1 MIEREQIRDREA
13 KNRRRSEY
21 VEVEKR
27 KIEKDPSRDIEKCII
42 ERDQSRG

>member
-27 KIEKDPSRDIEKCII
+27 KIEKDPSRD
-42 ERDQSRG
+42 RDVHNRKRSE